1 MVCLVIP
8 HMAFFEAAVVDTVY
22 ETSEPLGLN
31 SNENDWYQLLALLFD
46 PNRGGGSRGS
56 TCTVSTLDNAMAYH
70 RMSGGKG
77 GIGRRRRDGAC
88 DRGPVFVGTRL
99 RSMRTIISASSS

>member
-1 MVCLVIP
+1 
-8 HMAFFEAAVVDTVY
+8 MAFFEAAVVDTVY

-56 TCTVSTLDNAMAYH
+56 TCTVSTLDNAMPCH
-70 RMSGGKG
+70 RTGYFKHE
-77 GIGRRRRDGAC
+77 IHTPPAVIKIR
-88 DRGPVFVGTRL
+88 
-99 RSMRTIISASSS
+99 